1 MKAWQVH
8 QFCEPHEMSL
18 NEVPTPAPGEGEVL
32 VRNRAAGVNFFDLL
46 FIQGKYQ
53 TKPPFPFTPGGGD
66 GGDRRGTGVGRVR
79 AERRRPGDRPHEPG
93 RLCRV
98 FGRAGAKCRPDCGRH
113 GLSGGLRLPRGVPDV
128 VLRLTRPRPAAC
140 GRVVVGSC
148 GRKRR
153 GHGRHPTRQ
162 GWREPAS
169 SRLPAVRTSSSSAA
183 SRVRNTCST
192 TATRVGWTKP
202 RNSLLGPGLT
212 LSTTRWVEMSLTCRP
227 SASHPAAGFW
237 FVGFASGRIP
247 TVAANRILLKNI
259 SIVGVYWGRQTGESQ
274 NYLQETQRELDTLYQ
289 SGAIRPVV
297 SRTYPLA
304 DAPKALRDIA
314 ARQVVGKAALTMD

>member
-53 TKPPFPFTPGGGD
+53 TKPAFPFTPGGETAGTVEALGSGVSGLSVGD
-66 GGDRRGTGVGRVR
+66 RVIARMSLGGYAEYSAVPAQSVVPIAGDMGYPEASGFLVVYQTSYFALHDRARLRAGEWLLVHAGASGVGMAAIQLGKAAGARVIATAGSSHKLEFCREQGAEHVLNYRDAGWVDQAKELTAGAGADVIYDPVGGDVFDLSTKCIS
-79 AERRRPGDRPHEPG
+79 PGG
-93 RLCRV
+93 RLLV
-98 FGRAGAKCRPDCGRH
+98 
-113 GLSGGLRLPRGVPDV
+113 
-128 VLRLTRPRPAAC
+128 
-140 GRVVVGSC
+140 
-148 GRKRR
+148 
-153 GHGRHPTRQ
+153 
-162 GWREPAS
+162 
-169 SRLPAVRTSSSSAA
+169 
-183 SRVRNTCST
+183 
-192 TATRVGWTKP
+192 
-202 RNSLLGPGLT
+202 
-212 LSTTRWVEMSLTCRP
+212 
-227 SASHPAAGFW
+227 
-237 FVGFASGRIP
+237 VGFASGRIP